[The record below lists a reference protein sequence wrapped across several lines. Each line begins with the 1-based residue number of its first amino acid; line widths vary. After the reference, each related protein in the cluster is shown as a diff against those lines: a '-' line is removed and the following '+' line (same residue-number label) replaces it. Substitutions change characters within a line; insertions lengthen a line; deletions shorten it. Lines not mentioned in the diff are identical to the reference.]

1 MNPFDRIDDYDY
13 VISLARQQFP
23 SIDFQPASRATSGWN
38 NSTIEIRD
46 VHNNLLCSFDSAEY
60 LRYRARIGRAQAG
73 SHPSSGFVSPATAGR
88 DPSLIPVAA
97 RTARSMIGLVR
108 GISYLFSGAIL
119 LSGLLLALQAVSL
132 GNGAEVL
139 VIFLLAGLVALVSHW
154 IVKFTYI
161 GLEMLA
167 DISEDLRMIRLSSS
181 PGE

>member
-1 MNPFDRIDDYDY
+1 
-13 VISLARQQFP
+13 
-23 SIDFQPASRATSGWN
+23 
-38 NSTIEIRD
+38 
-46 VHNNLLCSFDSAEY
+46 
-60 LRYRARIGRAQAG
+60 
-73 SHPSSGFVSPATAGR
+73 
-88 DPSLIPVAA
+88 
-97 RTARSMIGLVR
+97 MIGLVM

>member
-1 MNPFDRIDDYDY
+1 
-13 VISLARQQFP
+13 
-23 SIDFQPASRATSGWN
+23 
-38 NSTIEIRD
+38 
-46 VHNNLLCSFDSAEY
+46 
-60 LRYRARIGRAQAG
+60 
-73 SHPSSGFVSPATAGR
+73 
-88 DPSLIPVAA
+88 
-97 RTARSMIGLVR
+97 MIGLVR